1 MPLESLCLS
10 VKAALPNAQ
19 RLQYALGRLISP
31 PQPDAIAA
39 AVTALTKL
47 GAFDDSEELTALGH
61 HLTLMPM
68 DARLAKTLIYAV
80 MLRSAAGM
88 YL

>member
-10 VKAALPNAQ
+10 VKAALPSAQ
-19 RLQYALGRLISP
+19 RLQYTLGCLISP

-39 AVTALTKL
+39 AVNALTNL
-47 GAFDDSEELTALGH
+47 GAFDDSEELTALGR

-80 MLRSAAGM
+80 MLRSVTSIH
-88 YL
+88 L